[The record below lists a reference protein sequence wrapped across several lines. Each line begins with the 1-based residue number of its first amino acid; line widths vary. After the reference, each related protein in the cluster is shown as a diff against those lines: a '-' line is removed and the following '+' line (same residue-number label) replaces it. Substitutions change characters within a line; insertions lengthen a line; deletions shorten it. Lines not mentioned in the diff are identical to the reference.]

1 MVGQLPAKWH
11 GLRSQPTLGSSPL
24 GHHRG
29 QREMVDG
36 PERDELWATHEE
48 VVDVVHITGGTA
60 DV

>member
-1 MVGQLPAKWH
+1 MVGQLQAKWH
-11 GLRSQPTLGSSPL
+11 GLLNPRLAFTVRPP
-24 GHHRG
+24 RG

-48 VVDVVHITGGTA
+48 VADVVHITDTA